1 MPRLLRHLPQIGLA
15 LLAALAIWATAYS
28 LKHLQKYQP
37 FADIIGQ
44 QSGIGQLGLEV
55 HDARAAGR
63 SHGRPVWRLRAA
75 HITFT
80 QDQQAVSA
88 DGIREGILCDSAGR
102 DALSIKA
109 GHADFANP
117 MGLFSSSNFGVL
129 SLTGGIVATS
139 HERNGPTLSCNSL
152 VWNAGTGIADVP
164 GSVRIAFP
172 NGSGNAVAQNVQ
184 YNTKSRILTLQSLS
198 GTFRVSRLVK

>member
-1 MPRLLRHLPQIGLA
+1 MPRLLRHLPQIGLV
-15 LLAALAIWATAYS
+15 LLAALAAWATAYS

-44 QSGIGQLGLEV
+44 QNGVGQLGLEV

-102 DALSIKA
+102 DALSIAA

-117 MGLFSSSNFGVL
+117 MGLFSPSNYGVL
-129 SLTGGIVATS
+129 SLTGGIVATV
-139 HERNGPTLSCNSL
+139 HGRNGPTLSCSSL

-164 GSVRIAFP
+164 GAVQIAFP
-172 NGSGNAVAQNVQ
+172 NGSGHAVAQNIH
-184 YNTKSRILTLQSLS
+184 YDTKSRILTLQSLR